1 MPRKMIILTNIDESK
16 LIGSNNNRIV
26 DYLTRINYRSFQ
38 DILSSIYYHLSRYI
52 TNIEVPDFDYKT
64 NKISKEEI
72 PL

>member
-1 MPRKMIILTNIDESK
+1 MIILTNIDESK

-52 TNIEVPDFDYKT
+52 TNINSRF
-64 NKISKEEI
+64 
-72 PL
+72 

>member
-16 LIGSNNNRIV
+16 LIGSNNRIV

-52 TNIEVPDFDYKT
+52 TNIEVPDFDYKQI
-64 NKISKEEI
+64 KYQKKKY
-72 PL
+72 LL